1 MKIPYLKKKPELK
14 SYHNVTWEDNYS
26 WIHQK
31 NILEVLRD
39 KTKLDPE
46 VKNYLDEENSYA
58 NYHLKDTENLQ
69 KKLFD
74 EIKGRIKL
82 DDESLPYKD
91 HTYEYWSKTT
101 AVGNYSIK
109 LRKKIDTDLVEEIW
123 NGDEEKKKL
132 ETEYFGVGD
141 LEVSNN
147 DKYLGYSLDIKGS
160 EYYTIFIRD
169 IKTNEII
176 TKEISETS
184 GGITFSLDDKYVF
197 YSKLDQNHRARKIYR
212 HEIGNFNGQDE
223 LIFEEK
229 SEAFTVS
236 IGLSSDEKYYFINTS
251 DHNTSEQYYFGV
263 DEINIKPKLIIK
275 REKGII
281 YSVSSWDSKFFNHTN
296 KDAEDFKI
304 DVSDSLEK
312 QNWKTFIPPR
322 DEVLIGG
329 CTFLK
334 NWIIRSETSN
344 ALDKLFVK
352 NISSGVE
359 EELIFSNETVY
370 VPGISLIQKDRDTDN
385 VYLGY
390 SSPKTPSR
398 VYSYNLSTKTK
409 KLVKEQEI
417 PSGHNPEDYI
427 VERVDYKSHD
437 GRLVPL
443 TITRHKKT
451 KIDGSAN
458 LLLYGYGSYGSSMS
472 PNFSSTRLSLINR
485 DIIWATA
492 HIRGGMEK
500 GMKWWKE
507 GKLINKKNTFEDYIH
522 AAKYLIDN
530 NYSSKGKI
538 IGMGGSAGGL
548 LMGAVVN
555 QAPELFLGIIMAVP
569 FVDSLTTNL
578 DHSLPLTVGEFDEF
592 GNAKDIKE
600 HFDYIFSYAP
610 YNNIKKM
617 DYPHILITTS
627 LSANTL
633 AVTPEPHE
641 NTIFLLWSKLNGL
654 NFSTI
659 LSLAINV
666 RSSVFINSEKGK
678 QNEFLIDPLLKP
690 FLGSATFPSNLSIL
704 LASITL
710 NSFSEIFLSISCLSF
725 TSFLFSLAL

>member
-46 VKNYLDEENSYA
+46 VKNYLDKENSYA
-58 NYHLKDTENLQ
+58 DYHLKDTENLQ

-74 EIKGRIKL
+74 EIKARIKL

-101 AVGNYSIK
+101 AIGNYSIK

-147 DKYLGYSLDIKGS
+147 DKYLGYSLDTKGS

-169 IKTNEII
+169 IKTNKII
-176 TKEISETS
+176 TKEITETS
-184 GGITFSLDDKYVF
+184 GGITFSLDDRYVF

-212 HEIGNFNGQDE
+212 HEIGNFNSQDE

-263 DEINIKPKLIIK
+263 DEINTKPKLIMK

-281 YSVSSWDSKFFNHTN
+281 YSVSSWDNKFYNHTN

-312 QNWKTFIPPR
+312 QNWETFIPPR

-359 EELIFSNETVY
+359 EELIFSNENVY
-370 VPGISLIQKDRDTDN
+370 VPGISLTQRDRDTDN

-507 GKLINKKNTFEDYIH
+507 GKLTNKKNTFEDYIH

-627 LSANTL
+627 LSDNRVL
-633 AVTPEPHE
+633 FDEPAKFTAKLRE
-641 NTIFLLWSKLNGL
+641 YKTDNNLL
-654 NFSTI
+654 
-659 LSLAINV
+659 
-666 RSSVFINSEKGK
+666 
-678 QNEFLIDPLLKP
+678 LLKTEMNA
-690 FLGSATFPSNLSIL
+690 GHGGKSGRDGAIE
-704 LASITL
+704 
-710 NSFSEIFLSISCLSF
+710 EIAIDYAF
-725 TSFLFSLAL
+725 ALKVAEKI

>member
-14 SYHNVTWEDNYS
+14 SCHNVTWEDNYS

-39 KTKLDPE
+39 KNKLLPE
-46 VKNYLDEENSYA
+46 VKDYLEDENKYTDHHLENT
-58 NYHLKDTENLQ
+58 KPVQ

-91 HTYEYWSKTT
+91 HTYEYWTKTT
-101 AVGNYSIK
+101 KTGNYSIK
-109 LRKKIDTDLVEEIW
+109 LRKKINSDTIEEIW
-123 NGDEEKKKL
+123 NGDKEKENL
-132 ETEYFGVGD
+132 GVEYFGVGD

-147 DKYLGYSLDIKGS
+147 DKYLGYSLDTKGS
-160 EYYTIFIRD
+160 EYYTIFIRNID
-169 IKTNEII
+169 NNEII
-176 TKEISETS
+176 TKEITETS
-184 GGITFSLDDKYVF
+184 GGITFSLDDKFIF
-197 YSKLDQNHRARKIYR
+197 YSKLDENHRARKIYR
-212 HEIGNFNGQDE
+212 HEIGNFKDQDQ

-229 SEAFTVS
+229 TEAFTVS
-236 IGLSSDEKYYFINTS
+236 IGLSSDEKYYFINSS
-251 DHNTSEQYYFGV
+251 DHNTSEQYYFSV
-263 DEINIKPKLIIK
+263 EEKNPKPKLIMQ
-275 REKGII
+275 REKGIL
-281 YSVSSWDSKFFNHTN
+281 YSISSWDGKFYNHTN
-296 KDAEDFKI
+296 KNAEDFKI
-304 DVSDSLEK
+304 DVSDSLEN
-312 QNWKTFIPPR
+312 QEWKPFIPAR

-329 CTFLK
+329 LTFLK
-334 NWIIRSETSN
+334 DWIIRSETSD

-352 NISSGVE
+352 NISTGIE
-359 EELIFSNETVY
+359 EELIFSNEKIY
-370 VPGISLIQKDRDTDN
+370 VPGVSLVQRDRNTNDI
-385 VYLGY
+385 YLGY

-398 VYSYNLSTKTK
+398 VYSYNLKNKSK

-417 PSGHNPEDYI
+417 PSGHNPDDYV
-427 VERVDYKSHD
+427 VERVEYKSHD

-472 PNFSSTRLSLINR
+472 PNFSSTRLSLIDR

-507 GKLINKKNTFEDYIH
+507 GKLTNKKNTFEDYIY
-522 AAKYLIDN
+522 AAKYLIDQK
-530 NYSSKGKI
+530 YSSKGKI

-555 QAPELFLGIIMAVP
+555 QAPELFLGIIMVVP

-592 GNAKDIKE
+592 GNAKDNKE

-627 LSANTL
+627 LSDNRVL
-633 AVTPEPHE
+633 FDEPAKFTAKLRDYKTD
-641 NTIFLLWSKLNGL
+641 NNLLLLKTEMNAGHGGKSGRDG
-654 NFSTI
+654 
-659 LSLAINV
+659 AIEEIAIDYA
-666 RSSVFINSEKGK
+666 FALKISEK
-678 QNEFLIDPLLKP
+678 I
-690 FLGSATFPSNLSIL
+690 
-704 LASITL
+704 
-710 NSFSEIFLSISCLSF
+710 
-725 TSFLFSLAL
+725 